1 MSHSLPMFQT
11 LRPGFHAILGWVA
24 ACWIGLL
31 ACPAQAAEPA
41 ALRPIE
47 RLDLPRYLGTWYEVA
62 RFPNRFQKQCVAD
75 TRADYESQP
84 DGSVRVINQCRL
96 ADGRVEKA
104 VGQAR
109 QIGTGDSPRL
119 QVRFAPAWLSFIP
132 AVWGDYW
139 VVDLDEAYQLAAVSE
154 PRREYLW
161 VLSRTP
167 GVPAAAYEALL
178 RRLAAQGLD
187 VGRLERSP
195 QGAAP

>member
-1 MSHSLPMFQT
+1 MSQSLKPFRLT
-11 LRPGFHAILGWVA
+11 WRRRLTPWLLVSAGWASV
-24 ACWIGLL
+24 L
-31 ACPAQAAEPA
+31 ATGAHAAEPA
-41 ALRPIE
+41 ALQSIE

-62 RFPNRFQKQCVAD
+62 KFPNRFQKQCVAD
-75 TRADYESQP
+75 TRADYQSNP
-84 DGSVRVINQCRL
+84 DGTVRVVNQCRL
-96 ADGRVEKA
+96 ADGRVDKA
-104 VGQAR
+104 MGQAR
-109 QIGTGDSPRL
+109 QIGPADSPRL

-139 VVDLDEAYQLAAVSE
+139 VIDLDEAYQLAAVSE

-167 GVPAAAYEALL
+167 SVPAPVYEALL
-178 RRLAAQGLD
+178 KRLAAQGLE